1 MLETFTLLL
10 VLAIPFVLIGGALY
24 AIHRW
29 GRKND
34 PMTEAKGAPWH
45 TTGTARRFPEDER

>member
-1 MLETFTLLL
+1 MEIFTLLL
-10 VLAIPFVLIGGALY
+10 ALAIPFAVIGGALY

-34 PMTEAKGAPWH
+34 PMKEATGAPWH
-45 TTGTARRFPEDER
+45 TTGTSRRFLEDDR